1 MNTTTQLRLEIFI
14 KHCTFLNEETLAI
27 HHFPGDEGKYLIN
40 HFMLCI
46 VNSIMVLPTLFLNC
60 ISALTIL
67 KNPKL
72 KEKASFF
79 LIGVQSVV
87 DATIGVLVLPSL
99 VYIIGSEIYG
109 SPNCLAHFLILKAT
123 YFFTALSVLT
133 LCAMTFERYMG
144 ILRPL
149 SHRASVTNTRLLGG
163 ISAGTS
169 WPLLSL
175 TVSLYCPRFYK
186 ISSTIGISLFLLF
199 VMYVYSKIWI
209 SMKARR
215 RAIARGVY
223 CVTQATDLNERQK
236 MEKETKLAK
245 SCFLVVVCSVVC
257 LLPMSLNSVYQ
268 NFDIFR
274 YRVAYLWSLTLV
286 MFNSILNALIF
297 FWRNPLLVK
306 NAMSLRCV

>member
-1 MNTTTQLRLEIFI
+1 MV
-14 KHCTFLNEETLAI
+14 I
-27 HHFPGDEGKYLIN
+27 HYFPGDKRIYLMN

-46 VNSIMVLPTLFLNC
+46 VNSIVIFPTLFLNC

-79 LIGVQSVV
+79 LIGVQSIV

-99 VYIIGSEIYG
+99 VYMIGSEIYG
-109 SPNCLAHFLILKAT
+109 SPNCLAHFLVLKAT

-144 ILRPL
+144 IFRPL
-149 SHRASVTNTRLLGG
+149 SHRASVTNTRLLTG
-163 ISAGTS
+163 IGAGTS
-169 WPLLSL
+169 WPVISL
-175 TVSLYCPRFYK
+175 TASLFCPRFYR
-186 ISSTIGISLFLLF
+186 ISSSIGISLFLPL
-199 VMYVYSKIWI
+199 VVYVYSKIWI

-223 CVTQATDLNERQK
+223 GATQASDLNERQK

-245 SCFLVVVCSVVC
+245 SCFLVVVCSIVC

-274 YRVAYLWSLTLV
+274 YRVAYLWSLTFIML
-286 MFNSILNALIF
+286 NSIMNSLIF

-306 NAMSLRCV
+306 SAKSVRCVQRANCL